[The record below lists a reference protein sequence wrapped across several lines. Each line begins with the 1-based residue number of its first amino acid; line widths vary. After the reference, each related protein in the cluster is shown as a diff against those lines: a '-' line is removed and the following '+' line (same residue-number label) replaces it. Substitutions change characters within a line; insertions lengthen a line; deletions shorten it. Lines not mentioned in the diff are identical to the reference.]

1 MIFWNLLATR
11 CGPVALL
18 LGCAVL
24 APLCAA
30 QELQFPIYEFE
41 VNGNSLLQVDALE
54 AAVLPHMGEAQ
65 TLKNV
70 EAARAALAQAYQD
83 AGYLTVVVSIPEQ
96 NVDGGVLQ
104 LQVTEAPVERLRVV
118 GAQYTLPSVVAQRL
132 DQAQEGRVP
141 NFTVLQQQIESV
153 NRSADIKV
161 SPVLKAGKT
170 PGTVEVQLDVED
182 QLPLHGSAEISN
194 RQSPNTT
201 PTRLSAALRY
211 DNLWQAG
218 HSLGMTM
225 QTSPEKP
232 SETGVL
238 TANYVLPWGTG
249 GDALTTYLVS
259 SRSEF
264 ASLAGGGSLGA
275 SDTLG
280 ARYAQQLGGQ
290 EGRIQS
296 LSWGADYKH
305 ILQSDVGG
313 LRENTLRYLPLSLG
327 YRSLWLGPSQPT
339 VVDASLVLGVRG
351 LLGNSDRQFEA
362 KRAQALSS
370 FAVARAGW
378 QGTTDL
384 PGYAQWML
392 GAKVEGQLASGV
404 LLPSEQFVAGGVDS
418 VRGYLEGERSGDQA
432 LRASLEI
439 NSPSTKLGNMLGW
452 RIRGLA
458 YIEGAVLHNLDTA
471 AEVTHLLG
479 WGVGARVSGPRGL
492 SVMLDAAQALADGA
506 VGGGG
511 TSAGTW
517 RANGRVGMEF

>member
-1 MIFWNLLATR
+1 MNFWNLLASR
-11 CGPVALL
+11 GGLVAVL
-18 LGCAVL
+18 LGLAALAAPCAS
-24 APLCAA
+24 
-30 QELQFPIYEFE
+30 QGLQFPIYEFE
-41 VNGNSLLQVDALE
+41 VKGNSLLAVDAIE
-54 AAVLPHMGEAQ
+54 AAVMQHMGETQ

-83 AGYLTVVVSIPEQ
+83 AGYLTVVVAIPEQ
-96 NVDGGVLQ
+96 NVDSGVVQ
-104 LQVTEAPVERLRVV
+104 LQVTEAPVERLRVT
-118 GAQYTLPSVVAQRL
+118 GAQYTVPSVVARRL

-141 NFTVLQQQIESV
+141 NFTVLQQQLDSV

-170 PGTVEVQLDVED
+170 PGTVEVQLEVED
-182 QLPLHGSAEISN
+182 QLPLHGSVEVAN

-201 PTRLSAALRY
+201 PTRVSAALRY

-225 QTSPEKP
+225 QTSPEQL

-238 TANYVLPWGTG
+238 TANYMVPLGTG
-249 GDALTTYLVS
+249 GNALTTYLVS
-259 SRSEF
+259 SRSQF

-275 SDTLG
+275 SDSLG
-280 ARYAQQLGGQ
+280 LKYAQSFGVQDGLMQ
-290 EGRIQS
+290 T
-296 LSWGADYKH
+296 LTWGADYKH

-313 LRENTLRYLPLSLG
+313 LRENQLRYLPLSLA
-327 YRSLWLGPSQPT
+327 YRGMWLGQPQPMT
-339 VVDASLVLGVRG
+339 ADVSLVLGMRG
-351 LLGNSDRQFEA
+351 MLGNSDRQFDA

-370 FAVARAGW
+370 FAVLRAGW

-384 PGYAQWML
+384 PGYANWTM

-404 LLPSEQFVAGGVDS
+404 LLPSEQFVGGGADS

-432 LRASLEI
+432 LRASFEI
-439 NSPSTKLGNMLGW
+439 GSPNIKLADLLGW

-458 YIEGAVLHNLDTA
+458 FAEGAVLQNLDTTA
-471 AEVTHLLG
+471 DVSHLLSLG
-479 WGVGARVSGPRGL
+479 LGARVSGPRGVNL
-492 SVMLDAAQALADGA
+492 SFDAAQALIDGD
-506 VGGGG
+506 VRGGG

-517 RANGRVGMEF
+517 RAHGRLSMDF

>member
-1 MIFWNLLATR
+1 MTFWNLLAAR
-11 CGPVALL
+11 CRPVAVL
-18 LGCAVL
+18 LGCAAVVV
-24 APLCAA
+24 PCAA

-41 VNGNSLLQVDALE
+41 VRGNSLLGTDAIE
-54 AAVLPHMGEAQ
+54 ASVMPHMGEAQ

-83 AGYLTVVVSIPEQ
+83 AGYLTVVVAIPEQ
-96 NVDGGVLQ
+96 NVDSGVLQ
-104 LQVTEAPVERLRVV
+104 LEVTEAPVERLRVT

-132 DQAQEGRVP
+132 DQAAEGRVP
-141 NFTVLQQQIESV
+141 NFTVLQQQLESV

-170 PGTVEVQLDVED
+170 PGTVEVQLEVED
-182 QLPLHGSAEISN
+182 QLPLHGSAEVAN

-218 HSLGMTM
+218 HSLGLTL
-225 QTSPEKP
+225 QTSPEQP
-232 SETGVL
+232 SETAVL
-238 TANYVLPWGTG
+238 TANYVFPLGSG

-280 ARYAQQLGGQ
+280 ARYAQQLGTQ
-290 EGRIQS
+290 DGRTQS
-296 LSWGADYKH
+296 LNWGADYKH

-327 YRSLWLGPSQPT
+327 YRSVWLGQPQPM
-339 VVDASLVLGVRG
+339 VADANLVLGVRG
-351 LLGNSDRQFEA
+351 LMGNTDRQFEA

-370 FAVARAGW
+370 FAAARAGW
-378 QGTTDL
+378 QGYAEL
-384 PGYAQWML
+384 PGYAKWTM
-392 GAKVEGQLASGV
+392 GAKVEGQLASGA

-432 LRASLEI
+432 LRASFEI
-439 NSPSTKLGNMLGW
+439 SSPDTKLGDLLGW

-458 YIEGAVLHNLDTA
+458 FLEGAVLQNLDTA
-471 AEVTHLLG
+471 AEVTRLFGL
-479 WGVGARVSGPRGL
+479 GVGARVSGPRGV
-492 SVMLDAAQALADGA
+492 SVLVDAAQALTDGA

-517 RANGRVGMEF
+517 RANGRLSMEF

>member
-1 MIFWNLLATR
+1 MNFWNLLASR
-11 CGPVALL
+11 GGPVAVL
-18 LGCAVL
+18 LGLATLAV
-24 APLCAA
+24 PCAA
-30 QELQFPIYEFE
+30 QGLQFPIYEFE
-41 VNGNSLLQVDALE
+41 VKGNSLLAVDTIE
-54 AAVLPHMGEAQ
+54 AAVMQHMGETQ

-83 AGYLTVVVSIPEQ
+83 AGYLTVVVAIPEQ
-96 NVDGGVLQ
+96 NVDSGVVQ

-118 GAQYTLPSVVAQRL
+118 GAQYTLPSAVVQRL

-141 NFTVLQQQIESV
+141 NFTVLQQQLDSV

-182 QLPLHGSAEISN
+182 QLPLHGSVEVGN

-201 PTRLSAALRY
+201 PTRVSAALRY

-225 QTSPEKP
+225 QASPEQL

-238 TANYVLPWGTG
+238 TANYMVPLGTG
-249 GDALTTYLVS
+249 GNALTTYLVS
-259 SRSEF
+259 SRSQF

-280 ARYAQQLGGQ
+280 LKYAQSFGLQDGLMQ
-290 EGRIQS
+290 T
-296 LSWGADYKH
+296 LTWGADYKH

-313 LRENTLRYLPLSLG
+313 LHENQLRYLPLSLG
-327 YRSLWLGPSQPT
+327 YHGIWLGQPQAT
-339 VVDASLVLGVRG
+339 VADVGLVLGMRG
-351 LLGNSDRQFEA
+351 LLGNSDRQFDA
-362 KRAQALSS
+362 KRAQALAS
-370 FAVARAGW
+370 FAALRAGW
-378 QGTTDL
+378 QGSAEL
-384 PGYAQWML
+384 AGYANWTL

-404 LLPSEQFVAGGVDS
+404 LLPSEQFVGGGVDS

-432 LRASLEI
+432 LRASFEI
-439 NSPSTKLGNMLGW
+439 SSPNIKLADLLGW

-458 YIEGAVLHNLDTA
+458 FAEGAVLQNLDTA
-471 AEVTHLLG
+471 AEVSHLLSLG
-479 WGVGARVSGPRGL
+479 LGARVSGPRGVNL
-492 SVMLDAAQALADGA
+492 MFDAAQALVDGD
-506 VGGGG
+506 VRGGG
-511 TSAGTW
+511 TSAGAW
-517 RANGRVGMEF
+517 RAHGRLSVDF

>member
-1 MIFWNLLATR
+1 MNFWNLLASR
-11 CGPVALL
+11 GGPVAVL
-18 LGCAVL
+18 LGLATLAV
-24 APLCAA
+24 PCAA
-30 QELQFPIYEFE
+30 QGLQFPIYEFE
-41 VNGNSLLQVDALE
+41 VKGNSLLAVDTIE
-54 AAVLPHMGEAQ
+54 AAVMQHMGETQ

-83 AGYLTVVVSIPEQ
+83 AGYLTVVVAIPEQ
-96 NVDGGVLQ
+96 NVDSGVVQ

-118 GAQYTLPSVVAQRL
+118 GAQYTLPSAVVQRL

-141 NFTVLQQQIESV
+141 NFTVLQQQLDSV

-182 QLPLHGSAEISN
+182 QLPLHGSVEVGN

-201 PTRLSAALRY
+201 PTRVSAALRY

-225 QTSPEKP
+225 QASPEQL

-238 TANYVLPWGTG
+238 TANYMVPLGTG
-249 GDALTTYLVS
+249 GNALTTYLVS
-259 SRSEF
+259 SRSQF

-280 ARYAQQLGGQ
+280 LKYAQSFGLQDGLMQ
-290 EGRIQS
+290 T
-296 LSWGADYKH
+296 LTWGADYKH

-313 LRENTLRYLPLSLG
+313 LHENQLRYLPLSLG
-327 YRSLWLGPSQPT
+327 YHGIWLGQPQAT
-339 VVDASLVLGVRG
+339 VADVGLVLGMRG
-351 LLGNSDRQFEA
+351 LLGNSDRQFDA

-370 FAVARAGW
+370 FAALRAGW
-378 QGTTDL
+378 QGSAEL
-384 PGYAQWML
+384 AGYANWTL

-404 LLPSEQFVAGGVDS
+404 LLPSEQFVGGGVDS

-432 LRASLEI
+432 LRASFEI
-439 NSPSTKLGNMLGW
+439 SSPNIKLADLLGW

-458 YIEGAVLHNLDTA
+458 FAEGAVLQNLDTA
-471 AEVTHLLG
+471 AEVSHLLSLG
-479 WGVGARVSGPRGL
+479 LGARVSGPRGVNL
-492 SVMLDAAQALADGA
+492 MFDAAQALVDGD
-506 VGGGG
+506 VRGGG
-511 TSAGTW
+511 TSAGAW
-517 RANGRVGMEF
+517 RAHGRLSVDF

>member
-1 MIFWNLLATR
+1 MTFWNLWAAR
-11 CGPVALL
+11 CKPVAWL
-18 LGCAVL
+18 LGCALL
-24 APLCAA
+24 AVPCAA

-41 VNGNSLLQVDALE
+41 VKGNSLLDVE
-54 AAVLPHMGEAQ
+54 AIELAVMPHMGETQ

-70 EAARAALAQAYQD
+70 EAARAALAQSYQD
-83 AGYLTVVVSIPEQ
+83 LGYLTVVVAIPEQ
-96 NVDGGVLQ
+96 NVDSGVVQ

-118 GAQYTLPSVVAQRL
+118 GAQFTRPSAVAQRL

-141 NFTVLQQQIESV
+141 NFNVLQQQLDSI

-161 SPVLKAGKT
+161 SPVLKVGKT
-170 PGTVEVQLDVED
+170 PGTVEVQLEVED

-218 HSLGMTM
+218 HSLGMTV

-238 TANYVLPWGTG
+238 TANYMLPVGTN

-280 ARYAQQLGGQ
+280 ARYAQQFGIQ

-296 LSWGADYKH
+296 LTWGADYKH

-327 YRSLWLGPSQPT
+327 YRSVWLGQPQPM
-339 VVDASLVLGVRG
+339 VADANLVLGMRG

-370 FAVARAGW
+370 FAAVRASW
-378 QGTTDL
+378 QGTTVV
-384 PGYAQWML
+384 PAYANWTL
-392 GAKVEGQLASGV
+392 GAKVEGQLASGA

-432 LRASLEI
+432 LRASFEI
-439 NSPSTKLGNMLGW
+439 SSPNTKLGDLLGW

-458 YIEGAVLHNLDTA
+458 FAEGALLQNLDA
-471 AEVTHLLG
+471 SAEQTHLFSL
-479 WGVGARVSGPRGL
+479 GVGARVTGPRGV
-492 SVMLDAAQALADGA
+492 SVMLDAAQALSDGA

-517 RANGRVGMEF
+517 RANGRMSMEF

>member
-1 MIFWNLLATR
+1 MKFWNLLAAR
-11 CGPVALL
+11 WRPVALL
-18 LGCAVL
+18 LGL
-24 APLCAA
+24 AALALPCAA

-41 VNGNSLLQVDALE
+41 VRGNSLLGTDAIE
-54 AAVLPHMGEAQ
+54 ASVMPHMGEAQ

-83 AGYLTVVVSIPEQ
+83 AGYLTVVVAIPEQ
-96 NVDGGVLQ
+96 NVDSGVLQ
-104 LQVTEAPVERLRVV
+104 LQVTEAPVERLRVT
-118 GAQYTLPSVVAQRL
+118 GAQYTLPSALAQRL
-132 DQAQEGRVP
+132 DQAAEGRVP
-141 NFTVLQQQIESV
+141 NFTVLQQQLESV
-153 NRSADIKV
+153 NRSPDIKV

-170 PGTVEVQLDVED
+170 PGMVDVQLEVED
-182 QLPLHGSAEISN
+182 QLPLHGSVELAN

-232 SETGVL
+232 SETGVI
-238 TANYVLPWGTG
+238 TANYMVPLGSG
-249 GDALTTYLVS
+249 SDALTTYLVS
-259 SRSEF
+259 SRSQF
-264 ASLAGGGSLGA
+264 ASLPGGGSLGA

-280 ARYAQQLGGQ
+280 AKYAQQFGAQDGF
-290 EGRIQS
+290 IQT

-313 LRENTLRYLPLSLG
+313 LRENTLRYLPLSLS
-327 YRSLWLGPSQPT
+327 YRGIWLGQPQPT
-339 VVDASLVLGVRG
+339 VVDANLVLGARG
-351 LLGNSDRQFEA
+351 LLGNSDRQFDA

-370 FAVARAGW
+370 FAAARAGW
-378 QGTTDL
+378 QGYADL
-384 PGYAQWML
+384 PGYANWTM

-404 LLPSEQFVAGGVDS
+404 LLPSEQFVGGGADS

-432 LRASLEI
+432 LRASFEI
-439 NSPSTKLGNMLGW
+439 SSPNTKLGDLLGW

-458 YIEGAVLHNLDTA
+458 FIEGAVLQNLDTA
-471 AEVTHLLG
+471 AEVTRLFGL
-479 WGVGARVSGPRGL
+479 GVGARVSGPRGL
-492 SVMLDAAQALADGA
+492 SVMLDAAQALTDGD
-506 VGGGG
+506 VRGGG

-517 RANGRVGMEF
+517 RANGRVSMEF